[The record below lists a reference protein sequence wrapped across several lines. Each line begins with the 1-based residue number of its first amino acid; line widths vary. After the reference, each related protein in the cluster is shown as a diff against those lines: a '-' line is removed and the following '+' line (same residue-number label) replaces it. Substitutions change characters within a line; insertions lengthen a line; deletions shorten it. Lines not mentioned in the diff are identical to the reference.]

1 VPAAASL
8 RSTRTR
14 PATRWHA
21 FAIVDPNV
29 AIEQSA
35 VILSGVVG
43 GGLADVSPSA
53 WARFWLS
60 LRGVA

>member
-1 VPAAASL
+1 MPAAASL
-8 RSTRTR
+8 RSTRTH

-35 VILSGVVG
+35 VILGEAVDV
-43 GGLADVSPSA
+43 GLADVSPSA